1 MTTTETV
8 STPTTTTASRRRGPA
23 SAYPEVPVEARK
35 GLREAVRRGAMLL
48 DRSMP
53 GWFRKLSTRALR
65 SNEPSV
71 VQHMTDRLIGTRD
84 RKAGHFSVYTRLTQ
98 VTGRGPKPRLVDGG
112 SFPTEIDGGYY
123 GLYPSS
129 EHAGNLG
136 SYDQAEQLQAD
147 AWAAE
152 VTARRG

>member
-1 MTTTETV
+1 
-8 STPTTTTASRRRGPA
+8 
-23 SAYPEVPVEARK
+23 
-35 GLREAVRRGAMLL
+35 
-48 DRSMP
+48 
-53 GWFRKLSTRALR
+53 
-65 SNEPSV
+65 
-71 VQHMTDRLIGTRD
+71 MTDRLIGTRD

-112 SFPTEIDGGYY
+112 YPEIDGGYY